1 MIAFVSDAR
10 SVITVISM
18 LTFIG
23 IAAWAYSAR
32 RKADFEEAA
41 NLPFADE
48 EKMNS
53 IEQEPRNG

>member
-1 MIAFVSDAR
+1 MIALISDAR
-10 SVITVISM
+10 SIITVISM

-23 IAAWAYSAR
+23 IVAWAYSGR

-48 EKMNS
+48 ENMNYTK
-53 IEQEPRNG
+53 QEPHNG